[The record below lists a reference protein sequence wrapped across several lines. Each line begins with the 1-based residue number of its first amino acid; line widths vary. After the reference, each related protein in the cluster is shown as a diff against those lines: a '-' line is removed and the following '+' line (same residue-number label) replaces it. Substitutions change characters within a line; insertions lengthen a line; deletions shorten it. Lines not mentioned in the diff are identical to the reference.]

1 MSMPITARS
10 LFNRLR
16 YKHLLMLVTLGNS
29 QNLHRAAEALNMS
42 QPATTRM
49 LQEIEE
55 AFGCTLFERQ
65 SRGMRATV
73 LGEELLRFARAALN
87 GLERCAED
95 LADRQAGGYGYLAV
109 GAIMGAVPDLVV
121 QSIAEMK
128 ASHPLLR
135 LRIMGDTSDQLSE
148 LLDQRRI
155 DVAVARLSHAQDRQR
170 FAFEA
175 LGNEHLAVVVR
186 AGHPLTQVGKPDL
199 AEMVEAWPWIL
210 QPDTSPARVALEN
223 AFARLQVASP
233 SDVIECTSVFAMLQL
248 VQITDAILV
257 LTDTVVRDHVHTG
270 LLSVLD
276 LELEEQLS
284 PFGVMLRKDEA
295 QSRELEIF
303 LRMLRERARR

>member
-1 MSMPITARS
+1 MPTTISARS

-42 QPATTRM
+42 QPATSRM
-49 LQEIEE
+49 LQEIEQ

-65 SRGMRATV
+65 SRGVRATV

-95 LADRQAGGYGYLAV
+95 LADRQSGGYGYLTI

-121 QSIAEMK
+121 QSIADMK

-155 DVAVARLSHAQDRQR
+155 DVAVARLSSVEDRQR
-170 FAFEA
+170 FDFEP
-175 LGNEHLAVVVR
+175 LGNEHLTVVVR
-186 AGHPLTQVGKPDL
+186 AGHPLTQETTPDL
-199 AEMVEAWPWIL
+199 AQMVDAWPWIL
-210 QPDTSPARVALEN
+210 QPDTSPARVALER
-223 AFARLQVASP
+223 AFERLEVASP
-233 SDVIECTSVFAMLQL
+233 SDVIECSSVFAMLQL

-257 LTDTVVRDHVHTG
+257 LTDTVVRDYVHTG
-270 LLSVLD
+270 LLTALN
-276 LELEEQLS
+276 LEIEEQLS
-284 PFGVMLRKDEA
+284 PFGIVLRKGEPL
-295 QSRELEIF
+295 SRELEIF
-303 LRMLRERARR
+303 LGKLKTQAS